1 MPSTSYLDK
10 RHQLQEYFD
19 RTAVA
24 AWERLTSDAPVSRI
38 RQKVRAGR
46 DDMRATL
53 LDWLPADLTGRR
65 VLDAGCGTGAL
76 SIEAARR
83 GADVVG
89 IDISPNLIDL
99 ARQRTPEDLVER
111 VHFEAGDML
120 GGGGH
125 GQFDHIVAMD
135 SLIHYHSDDMLSAVA
150 GLQLQLRGNTGP
162 RGIATLRG
170 DSAWQAGEDPDA
182 SRTTSCTEQPC
193 TLLFT
198 FAPRTPLLMAV
209 YHAGKLFPRSDRS
222 PAIEPV
228 SESLV
233 RKLVAT
239 RADLAGTI
247 APRTRRIDASFYK
260 SQAIE
265 LIRYLPV
272 VETAGERQSVRP
284 EPHNLLHRTGKLR
297 LTGDAANA

>member
-1 MPSTSYLDK
+1 MKRTSTTASEKRLAMPSTSYLDK

-53 LDWLPADLTGRR
+53 LGWLPADLNGRR

-99 ARQRTPEDLVER
+99 ARQRTPVELAGQIQ
-111 VHFEAGDML
+111 FEAGDML
-120 GGGGH
+120 GGDH
-125 GQFDHIVAMD
+125 GLFDHIVAMD
-135 SLIHYHSDDMLSAVA
+135 SLIHYRPDDMLSAAA
-150 GLQLQLRGNTGP
+150 GLQSQLKRDHEVD
-162 RGIATLRG
+162 RKDAREG
-170 DSAWQAGEDPDA
+170 DEPPA
-182 SRTTSCTEQPC
+182 S
-193 TLLFT
+193 LLFT

-222 PAIEPV
+222 PAIEPIA
-228 SESLV
+228 ESLV

-239 RADLAGTI
+239 RPDLSGTVVL
-247 APRTRRIDASFYK
+247 RTRRIDASFYK

-265 LIRYLPV
+265 LIRHP
-272 VETAGERQSVRP
+272 QPDS
-284 EPHNLLHRTGKLR
+284 
-297 LTGDAANA
+297 